1 MNVPVIRCD
10 ELLEV
15 HTSGIRTAV
24 GMLMIG
30 RDLLLEI
37 QTQGIGATNDRVTH
51 RGQREGEQQQ
61 QGNGDFHTQ
70 LDLQK
75 I

>member
-24 GMLMIG
+24 GMLMIES
-30 RDLLLEI
+30 DLFLEI
-37 QTQGIGATNDRVTH
+37 QTQGIGATRDGVTH
-51 RGQREGEQQQ
+51 RRERGDEQQ
-61 QGNGDFHTQ
+61 QGNEDFHTQ
-70 LDLQK
+70 QDSRK